1 MTQWVIILE
10 YSVPYGL
17 VQDHFMIPGVQRV
30 YHTMN
35 WLDFRLPHNSTVFI
49 GTNPMD
55 CAIQPISFDGTYPVQ
70 PLIY

>member
-49 GTNPMD
+49 GTNPTD
-55 CAIQPISFDGTYPVQ
+55 CAIQPTGFDGTYDIQ
-70 PLIY
+70 SNL